1 MELDNLVLQ
10 HIDPEA
16 HRMLTELR
24 QKSNDIGSSKAF
36 QSVDS
41 SLFPSHFMLFNCKTK
56 KHFDEKDHPQLWAP
70 LHAFG
75 NFTSGGEVYIT
86 TLGLII
92 PFLPGDSLYIAWGLI
107 IHKCLEHEI
116 FGWKGGQRICYA
128 LFCLCTSQS

>member
-92 PFLPGDSLYIAWGLI
+92 PFLPGDSLYIRGN
-107 IHKCLEHEI
+107 CLEHEI
-116 FGWKGGQRICYA
+116 LPWKGGQRICYA
-128 LFCLCTSQS
+128 SFVHKSVLDYHNIK